1 MQRTLPIL
9 FISTAL
15 VACQSKQPQQYTETT
30 SDLTA
35 PMNTVGYSP
44 SRHNVKL
51 SSYVEQL
58 VIALQQNSH
67 KQVDGNIAVA
77 SFVNFDSSLRQTNV
91 IGNQLAEN
99 FVTQLQ
105 RFGYDVYDSKL
116 TRAFSVTEHG
126 DFVFS
131 REARTLRR
139 NRNLCCVLA
148 GTMIYAPDG
157 IEVNVRLMDLSTQAV
172 LSTANTTIPYFVV
185 EHLGSP
191 L

>member
-1 MQRTLPIL
+1 MQRTLPVLVI
-9 FISTAL
+9 TAAL
-15 VACQSKQPQQYTETT
+15 VACQTTQPKQDTEML

-35 PMNTVGYSP
+35 PMSAAGYSP

-51 SSYVEQL
+51 SNYVEQL
-58 VIALQQNSH
+58 VIALQQDSH
-67 KQVDGNIAVA
+67 KQIEGNVAVA
-77 SFVNFDSSLRQTNV
+77 SFVNFDSSLRTTNAV
-91 IGNQLAEN
+91 GNQLAEN
-99 FVTQLQ
+99 FITQLQ

-116 TRAFSVTEHG
+116 TRAVSVTEQG

-131 REARTLRR
+131 REARSLRR

-157 IEVNVRLMDLSTQAV
+157 LEVNVRLMDLSTQAV